1 MKTDTKLRLNLGSGW
16 RYHPD
21 WHNLD
26 FAPQMQG
33 VIIHD
38 LRDPLPYED
47 SSVDACYSAHVLG
60 HLKDAEAHQFLQE
73 QYRVLNS
80 GGVARFSVPDL
91 QQVVNEYLTL
101 IGPLCEGDDRRADD
115 YRWNRIEMH
124 DQMSRSDYGGRM
136 AEFLAQ
142 RPVPNPDYVLSR
154 IGEEGRGLMDLNV
167 EEVPVIKSPPKAS
180 HAGYYFQKAR
190 RKAIGGLVRL
200 LGGRDVAEA
209 YRLGCFRQFSGEV
222 QWRIYDFYS
231 ISVELKAAGFET
243 VVKCS
248 ATESAIHDFANFSF
262 DTDPE
267 GVERKPES
275 LYVEAIKK

>member
-1 MKTDTKLRLNLGSGW
+1 MKTDSKIRLNLGSGW
-16 RYHPD
+16 RFHSD

-26 FAPQMQG
+26 FAPQVEG

-38 LRDPLPYED
+38 LREPLPYED
-47 SSVDACYSAHVLG
+47 GTVDACYSAHVLG
-60 HLKDAEAHQFLQE
+60 HLQDAEAHQFLRE
-73 QYRVLNS
+73 QYRVLKP

-101 IGPLCEGDDRRADD
+101 IGPLCEGDDSRAAD
-115 YRWNRIEMH
+115 YQWNRIEMH
-124 DQMSRSDYGGRM
+124 DQMARSDYGGRM
-136 AEFLAQ
+136 AEYLAQ

-154 IGEEGRGLMDLNV
+154 IGEEGRGLMDMKV
-167 EEVPVIKSPPKAS
+167 DEIPVFKSPPKAS
-180 HAGYYFQKAR
+180 HLGYYLQKAH

-200 LGGRDVAEA
+200 LGGRNLAEA
-209 YRLGCFRQFSGEV
+209 YRLGCFRKYSGEI

-231 ISVELKAAGFET
+231 IAVELKAAGFEA

-248 ATESAIHDFANFSF
+248 ATESAIEKFSHFSF
-262 DTDPE
+262 DTNPE